1 MLFVSASL
9 YPWYFH
15 RHEAVSFM
23 SCTLRSTCCEHVQGC
38 SCYVSGRI
46 PSITIHFKFQYSP
59 IVVGSD
65 ATSCYRCYR
74 QGWTLCATDKNGK
87 RIGLFM
93 LIKHLHP
100 LGLVPQQYVI
110 LRSFP
115 SSLRPGISRSRTACA
130 CQCDIALLTRK
141 LS

>member
-15 RHEAVSFM
+15 RHEAHVHFAALAVNRFRAVHVM
-23 SCTLRSTCCEHVQGC
+23 SVAVYLL
-38 SCYVSGRI
+38 
-46 PSITIHFKFQYSP
+46 TIHFKFQYSP

-65 ATSCYRCYR
+65 ATSCYR

-93 LIKHLHP
+93 LRKHLHP
-100 LGLVPQQYVI
+100 LGLVPQQ
-110 LRSFP
+110 
-115 SSLRPGISRSRTACA
+115 
-130 CQCDIALLTRK
+130 
-141 LS
+141 